1 MLGQNCGLAGIAYW
15 INHHYGFKG
24 DALVMKGED
33 AVIELKKEIDKIYE
47 GGRAS
52 IIAES
57 ELEEM
62 LSKIDPEK
70 FKR

>member
-1 MLGQNCGLAGIAYW
+1 
-15 INHHYGFKG
+15 
-24 DALVMKGED
+24 MKGED

-62 LSKIDPEK
+62 LTKIDPEK